1 MSEQTPDL
9 VARAAARL
17 RQGRLGRPA
26 APAPAPAEP
35 ATGAPVARS
44 PAAANGAAA
53 PAEPHEEAP
62 QSRTKM
68 ITVDRGALAH
78 FGASI
83 AGAPRTRTSEEF
95 RIIKR
100 QVVLGARPEPNLAKG
115 ERSGRLIMVTSTKP
129 REGKTFTA
137 LNLALSLASEQ
148 DLHVLLVDLDAYR
161 RSLSEL
167 FGVAGEAGWVD
178 LLADS
183 SLDVADVLLRTNIQN
198 LSLMPVGHALP
209 NVPELLSSKRMSA
222 LLNEVARRYSD
233 RFVIFDVPPCL
244 ASSEPSIL
252 AGLVGQTVFVVEAH
266 KTEREE
272 IEAALRLISGCSNI
286 SLLLN
291 KSDTYNIDEF
301 GSYSKYYAR
310 KDQPS

>member
-1 MSEQTPDL
+1 MNEQSPDL

-17 RQGRLGRPA
+17 RQM
-26 APAPAPAEP
+26 
-35 ATGAPVARS
+35 GARQ
-44 PAAANGAAA
+44 GAAA
-53 PAEPHEEAP
+53 SALPVSEALVSPGAVAPDAIPADPPKPTP
-62 QSRTKM
+62 QYQSKL
-68 ITVDRGALAH
+68 ITIDRGALART
-78 FGASI
+78 GASV
-83 AGAPRTRTSEEF
+83 AGGARTRTSEEF

-100 QVVLGARPEPNLAKG
+100 QIVANARLQPNVEEG

-148 DLHVLLVDLDAYR
+148 DLRVLLVDLDMHR
-161 RSLSEL
+161 KSLTDIFGISAEL
-167 FGVAGEAGWVD
+167 GWVD

-183 SLDVADVLLRTNIQN
+183 AASFPDALLRTNIHN
-198 LSLMPVGHALP
+198 LNILP
-209 NVPELLSSKRMSA
+209 AGRTARNVPELLSSKRMAA
-222 LLNEVARRYSD
+222 LLREMTQRYAD
-233 RFVIFDVPPCL
+233 RFIIFDAPPCL

-252 AGLVGQTVFVVEAH
+252 ADLVGQIVFVVEAH

-291 KSDTYNIDEF
+291 KADTRNLEEF
-301 GSYSKYYAR
+301 GSYSAYYAPEG
-310 KDQPS
+310 KPN